1 MRNKRYDDIPFGGKF
16 TFSVNLPNIHNNL
29 RLNPGYKINK
39 VIYNNRATIV
49 FWDDGTKTVSKCS
62 DNDIYSKSSGLAM
75 AVLKKFVRSVEI
87 KQLFEDWLP
96 NAEGNSV
103 VTLTDVRN
111 KHKLNW
117 NWSTVKISNS
127 VDKMTTPLFQMKDD
141 TTSDVAED
149 SVDEETE
156 EAKG

>member
-1 MRNKRYDDIPFGGKF
+1 MSNKRYDDIPFGGKF
-16 TFSVNLPNIHNNL
+16 TLSVNLPNICKNL

-49 FWDDGTKTVSKCS
+49 FWDDGTKTVSRCS
-62 DNDIYSKSSGLAM
+62 DNDTYSQSAGLAM
-75 AVLKKFVRSVEI
+75 AVLKKFVKNVEI

-96 NAEGNSV
+96 NTEGNSV

-117 NWSTVKISNS
+117 NYSAFHISDNIDEATS
-127 VDKMTTPLFQMKDD
+127 PLFQMRDNA
-141 TTSDVAED
+141 TSNVAED
-149 SVDEETE
+149 SADEETE